1 MPSFIHRSHRL
12 CYREEG
18 KGPLLLL
25 LPGNTA
31 SSACYDGELNYFSSY
46 FRTVS
51 LDFWGTGQSDRIE
64 GAWPEDWWEIGAQ
77 DAAAL
82 IKHLGE
88 KNALV
93 LGTSGGAI
101 TALLMAM
108 LFPQHVQAVVA
119 DSCIQRYPA
128 ALLRMVVA
136 ERRQRS
142 EKQIAFWKIAHGSD
156 WERVIEADSECLQR
170 LSMQGDLDWTQGRL
184 RNIRCPVLLT
194 ASLLDRSLPD
204 VGRKICGMAE
214 QIPESRVLLIN
225 GGDHP
230 LMWSRREDFF
240 HVCIYFLKEALKK
253 SRE

>member
-1 MPSFIHRSHRL
+1 MPSFIHNSRRL
-12 CYREEG
+12 FYREQG
-18 KGPLLLL
+18 KGSLLLL

-31 SSACYDGELNYFSSY
+31 SSACYDGELNYFSSHY
-46 FRTVS
+46 RAVS
-51 LDFWGTGQSDRIE
+51 LDFWGTGQSDR
-64 GAWPEDWWEIGAQ
+64 ADVWPENWWEIGAE
-77 DAAAL
+77 DAVAL
-82 IKHLGE
+82 IQHLGE
-88 KNALV
+88 EKALIV
-93 LGTSGGAI
+93 GTSGGAI
-101 TALLMAM
+101 AALLMAI
-108 LFPQHVQAVVA
+108 LFPEQVQAVVA

-142 EKQIAFWKIAHGSD
+142 EKQIAFWQIAHGDD
-156 WERVIEADSECLQR
+156 WEQVIEADSECLR
-170 LSMQGDLDWTQGRL
+170 RVAALGDLDWTQGRL

-214 QIPESRVLLIN
+214 QIPESRVLFVN

-240 HVCIYFLKEALKK
+240 HVCMYFLKDAVKNN
-253 SRE
+253 RA